1 MNEWWYNIYKIR
13 KRGIKMLNKNMVND
27 IDSIVKSFEIEDIY
41 FSDFEKDIFAKVTAG
56 EMSLAEAKKIFLTH
70 E

>member
-1 MNEWWYNIYKIR
+1 
-13 KRGIKMLNKNMVND
+13 MLNKNMVND
-27 IDSIVKSFEIEDIY
+27 VDSIVKSFEIEDIY
-41 FSDFEKDIFAKVTAG
+41 FSDFEKDIFAKVIAG

>member
-1 MNEWWYNIYKIR
+1 MNR

>member
-1 MNEWWYNIYKIR
+1 MNSGIIYMTR

>member
-1 MNEWWYNIYKIR
+1 MNR

-56 EMSLAEAKKIFLTH
+56 EISLSEAKKIFLTH

>member
-1 MNEWWYNIYKIR
+1 MR
-13 KRGIKMLNKNMVND
+13 NKNMVND

>member
-1 MNEWWYNIYKIR
+1 
-13 KRGIKMLNKNMVND
+13 MLNKNMVND

-41 FSDFEKDIFAKVTAG
+41 FSDFEKDIFAKVITG

>member
-1 MNEWWYNIYKIR
+1 
-13 KRGIKMLNKNMVND
+13 MLNKNMVND

-56 EMSLAEAKKIFLTH
+56 EISLAEAKQIILTH